1 VRRALFL
8 AFGALAATAPAATA
22 GPGCRPFS
30 QRTVASGL
38 GSLENL
44 EFDAR
49 GGMFISA
56 STSKAIDRLTPDG
69 RVSTTLAN
77 VNSPG
82 GLRKRGRYLY
92 FNTGD
97 AAQSGVLSLADGTL
111 SRYDLRTHQ
120 VSVRAPGL
128 TMPNGL
134 VFLPGGDAAVS
145 RDLGSGTGITR
156 IRSRDPGHPWFNWA
170 ALDDTNGMAVDRSG
184 RTLYVDQT
192 FTAESAVYRISI
204 RDPRRM
210 SVVAR
215 LGDGGGVP
223 KGLDD
228 LTIDRKG
235 DLFLAANS
243 AGEVIRLNP
252 RTAARC
258 VIGTGFQNP
267 SSLKF
272 GRGRGWRSDSLYVTG
287 FDGTVR
293 ELRPP
298 PRLHP

>member
-1 VRRALFL
+1 M
-8 AFGALAATAPAATA
+8 
-22 GPGCRPFS
+22 
-30 QRTVASGL
+30 VASGF

-44 EFDAR
+44 EFDGS
-49 GGMFISA
+49 GGMFLSA
-56 STSKAIDRLTPDG
+56 STSKAVLRITPHG
-69 RVSTTLAN
+69 GISTVVAN

-97 AAQSGVLSLADGTL
+97 AAQSGVLSLSDGTL
-111 SRYDLRTHQ
+111 SRVDLKTHR
-120 VSVRAPGL
+120 VSVRAAGL

-134 VFLPGGDAAVS
+134 VFLPGGDAVTS
-145 RDLGSGTGITR
+145 RDLGSGTGLTR
-156 IRSRDPGHPWFNWA
+156 IRRRDPGHPQFRWA
-170 ALDDTNGMAVDRSG
+170 ALDDTNGLAIDPSG
-184 RTLYVDQT
+184 RWLYVDQT
-192 FTAESAVYRISI
+192 FTADSAVYRIRIS
-204 RDPRRM
+204 DPRRLN
-210 SVVAR
+210 VVAQ

-228 LTIDRKG
+228 LTIDRRG
-235 DLFLAANS
+235 DLFLAANG

-252 RTAARC
+252 RTRARC

-267 SSLKF
+267 SAPKF

-287 FDGTVR
+287 FDGAVR

-298 PRLHP
+298 PRAHR

>member
-1 VRRALFL
+1 VRPALLL
-8 AFGALAATAPAATA
+8 ALGALAAAAPAATA
-22 GPGCRPFS
+22 GPGCRPFT
-30 QRTVASGL
+30 QRTVASGF

-44 EFDAR
+44 EFDGR
-49 GGMFISA
+49 GGLFLSA
-56 STSKAIDRLTPDG
+56 STSKAIQRLTPDG
-69 RVSTTLAN
+69 KVTTTLAN

-97 AAQSGVLSLADGTL
+97 AAQSGLAGSSDGTL
-111 SRYDLRTHQ
+111 SRYDLRTRQ

-134 VFLPGGDAAVS
+134 VFLPGGDAVTS
-145 RDLGSGTGITR
+145 RDLGSGTGLTR
-156 IRSRDPGHPWFNWA
+156 IRHRDPGHPQFRWA
-170 ALDDTNGMAVDRSG
+170 ALDDTNGLAVDPSG
-184 RTLYVDQT
+184 RWLYTDQT
-192 FTAESAVYRISI
+192 FTADSAVYRISI

-210 SVVAR
+210 NVVAH
-215 LGDGGGVP
+215 LGESGGVP

-252 RTAARC
+252 RTGARC

-267 SSLKF
+267 SSPKF

-298 PRLHP
+298 PRPRR